1 MKENKYK
8 QPQKVANPPNAV
20 NDNPKTK
27 GIVMRGAGA
36 AVRGKT
42 CRGPMG

>member
-20 NDNPKTK
+20 NDNPKTSGVK
-27 GIVMRGAGA
+27 VRGTGA
-36 AVRGKT
+36 AQRGKIA
-42 CRGPMG
+42 RGPLG